1 MKRLFT
7 LIRKQNLKK
16 KKRKKKTTTCKC
28 WEKAEFGDT
37 KVKAKKCAQHHQS
50 NFAVA
55 FSRDG
60 ADPTFGRVCIM
71 ITEGSGNSQT
81 APWFCSLLWL
91 FTNFL

>member
-1 MKRLFT
+1 LFT
-7 LIRKQNLKK
+7 LIRKQKKFKK
-16 KKRKKKTTTCKC
+16 KKTRTCKC

-71 ITEGSGNSQT
+71 ITQGSGNSQQ
-81 APWFCSLLWL
+81 LLGSAA
-91 FTNFL
+91 FNGFLLTFL